1 MDILL
6 FSNGKLP
13 ENTSLLE
20 FGLDWI
26 EAMVKRTGAKKFVFI
41 PYAMIRNSYQSRA
54 DDLQAILEK
63 WGCDV
68 INIANEDDPVLAIK
82 EADAFIVS
90 GGNTWVL
97 NKMLHDNGLI
107 GPLRQAVLKQDK
119 PYIGW
124 SAGTNIAGP
133 TICTT
138 NDMPIISATI
148 LPSLNF
154 VPFQINPHYIE
165 ASVEGHMGETRD
177 ERIAEYLIMNPHQ
190 VVAGIPEGT
199 LLHIQ
204 DGKLSYYSATAKLMK
219 LFKFGEEASYYQVG
233 EDIQF
238 LMEQGY

>member
-1 MDILL
+1 MNIML

-13 ENTSLLE
+13 QNQQLLE
-20 FGLDWI
+20 FGHQWI
-26 EAMVKRTGAKKFVFI
+26 EDMVKETGIKKLVFI
-41 PYAMIRNSYQSRA
+41 PYAMIRSDYQSRTDELHNILSKYGCEVTNIA
-54 DDLQAILEK
+54 TAPDPVDAILEAE
-63 WGCDV
+63 G
-68 INIANEDDPVLAIK
+68 IL
-82 EADAFIVS
+82 VS

-97 NKMLHDNGLI
+97 NKMLHDQGLI
-107 GPLRQAVLKQDK
+107 GPLRQAVLKEGK

-124 SAGTNIAGP
+124 SAGTNICAP

-138 NDMPIISATI
+138 NDMPIVSAAI

-199 LLHIQ
+199 MLHIKNSQ
-204 DGKLSYYSATAKLMK
+204 LSYVSSTGKPMK
-219 LFKFGEEASYYQVG
+219 LFRQDQEAEYFHQ
-233 EDIQF
+233 EDNIQF
-238 LMEQGY
+238 LMDSYY

>member
-1 MDILL
+1 M
-6 FSNGKLP
+6 
-13 ENTSLLE
+13 
-20 FGLDWI
+20 
-26 EAMVKRTGAKKFVFI
+26 
-41 PYAMIRNSYQSRA
+41 
-54 DDLQAILEK
+54 
-63 WGCDV
+63 
-68 INIANEDDPVLAIK
+68 
-82 EADAFIVS
+82 
-90 GGNTWVL
+90 L
-97 NKMLHDNGLI
+97 NKMLHDQGLI

-190 VVAGIPEGT
+190 VVVGIPEGT

-204 DGKLSYYSATAKLMK
+204 DDKLSYYSANAKPMK
-219 LFKFGEEASYYQVG
+219 LFKFDKEATYYQVG
-233 EDIQF
+233 DDIQF
-238 LMEQGY
+238 LMDQGY